1 MGEKAKITVTVTP
14 PNQTSGVPTLTSTNT
29 KVATVD
35 NSGNVRA
42 VGVGTTTITASLA
55 GKTSNM
61 LTITVYEALVNVNDL
76 SSSNIT
82 ATGATL
88 TWE

>member
-29 KVATVD
+29 QVATVD
-35 NSGNVRA
+35 NFGNVNA
-42 VGVGTTTITASLA
+42 IGVGTTTIQATWA
-55 GKTSNM
+55 GKTSNV
-61 LTITVYEALVNVNDL
+61 LTLKVYEALVTVNSL
-76 SSSNIT
+76 TSSNIT